1 MQNIEQLPLIDCQLI
16 SHDQWQSMSQH
27 SQAAYLSALVRK
39 VRQLSA
45 FECLKIIGKKES
57 LDMTTL
63 LAVRLG
69 KGIWGI
75 NFPSTLLSE
84 IFATKGR
91 DASNK
96 SKDFERV
103 DDIIERYYDACQ
115 GYTNDC
121 IANCKDN
128 YTKAFKI
135 AKKGN

>member
-1 MQNIEQLPLIDCQLI
+1 MQTIEQLPLIDCPLI
-16 SHDQWQSMSQH
+16 SRDDWLLMSQH

-45 FECLKIIGKKES
+45 FECLKIISKNES

-75 NFPSTLLSE
+75 NFPNTLLSE
-84 IFATKGR
+84 LFATKGR
-91 DASNK
+91 NASNK
-96 SKDFERV
+96 SKDFDRV
-103 DDIIERYYDACQ
+103 DDIIERYCDACQ
-115 GYTNDC
+115 GYTSDC
-121 IANCKDN
+121 IAHCKDN
-128 YTKAFKI
+128 YTKVFKI